1 VINVCLLGQT
11 GRHLLALSFTVLD
24 PEQTFIK
31 AVSVLPLTGCKRT
44 LIENDAVSLQAHKH
58 DVARMASL
66 AGS

>member
-1 VINVCLLGQT
+1 MLV
-11 GRHLLALSFTVLD
+11 LSLTAHD

-44 LIENDAVSLQAHKH
+44 LIENDAVSLQAHKY